1 MHEYGILTE
10 GGSGTGGHFNPL
22 NAQHGCYR
30 ADMPSDV
37 ARKVGDLGNVEH
49 GEYLSAENSLIK
61 LDGGEQSVLGRSVV
75 LHLNEDNCE
84 PFEGIF
90 HCIVARKVNIGI
102 DIGCCKPTSLIPFC
116 VPSGQLGDTSAG
128 PRIAQ
133 CTIGIIQY
141 VPRLL

>member
-1 MHEYGILTE
+1 MHEYGILNE

-61 LDGGEQSVLGRSVV
+61 LDGSEQSVLGRSVV

-84 PFEGIF
+84 PFEGPELILAA
-90 HCIVARKVNIGI
+90 V
-102 DIGCCKPTSLIPFC
+102 SLRPLSLFFPC
-116 VPSGQLGDTSAG
+116 HQVSLE
-128 PRIAQ
+128 
-133 CTIGIIQY
+133 IQ
-141 VPRLL
+141 VQDRG

>member
-1 MHEYGILTE
+1 
-10 GGSGTGGHFNPL
+10 
-22 NAQHGCYR
+22 
-30 ADMPSDV
+30 MPSDV

-49 GEYLSAENSLIK
+49 GEYLSAENSFIK

-84 PFEGIF
+84 PFEGLF
-90 HCIVARKVNIGI
+90 HCIVARKVNVGI
-102 DIGCCKPTSLIPFC
+102 DIFKPTSLLPFF
-116 VPSGQLGDTSAG
+116 VPSGELGDTSAG

-141 VPRLL
+141 APRLL